1 MGKPASA
8 PLNLCHVMKTDLAF
22 RWRPVVRR
30 VHPERLAQDQ
40 EFGAVDVFVCTA
52 DPSMEPSLGVMNT
65 VVSAMALDYPPDKL
79 SVYVSDDGGSFV
91 TLNAAREAWKF
102 AKWWVPFCRKYELR
116 TSCPEAYFSNV
127 ENDNDVFGSRVK
139 FVAEKKEIERRYDEF
154 KASLK
159 KCSVNASSSVS
170 RDHAPVIEVMN
181 YANGEAMDSSKGE
194 MPRLVYV
201 AREKRPSHPHHFK
214 AGALNALIK
223 VSAVISNAP
232 YILLLDCDHYC
243 NDPTSARQAMCFFLD
258 PKISP
263 TLAFVQF
270 PQKFHTPSVPYKL
283 APKFGCKF

>member
-1 MGKPASA
+1 MGKPSSA
-8 PLNLCHVMKTDLAF
+8 PLNLCHVMKTDLVINRLYMFFLGVALSALFYYRVTTLSLYIIKTGETPFLPYLLIFISELLFTFMWVLHQAF

-127 ENDNDVFGSRVK
+127 ENDDDVFGSRIG
-139 FVAEKKEIERRYDEF
+139 FVAKKKEIERRYDEF

-214 AGALNALIK
+214 AGHLT
-223 VSAVISNAP
+223 
-232 YILLLDCDHYC
+232 LL
-243 NDPTSARQAMCFFLD
+243 
-258 PKISP
+258 
-263 TLAFVQF
+263 
-270 PQKFHTPSVPYKL
+270 
-283 APKFGCKF
+283 